1 MTAQTAHTSQD
12 SVGKLLWTCTK
23 VFVGLTVITG
33 LTYPLVVTGI
43 SQVLF
48 PQAANGSLIVQGGQV
63 KGSSLIGQPF
73 SDAKHFWG
81 RLSVAS
87 DHPYNGLGSGGSNL
101 GPSNPALKDEVAGQ
115 VAALKKLDP
124 ANKDRIPEDLVT
136 SSASGLDP
144 HISPAAAQWQAG
156 RVAKAN
162 NLPLDKVK
170 ALIDEHTEG
179 RSLFGLL
186 GEPRINVLELNLA
199 LDKLAKAK

>member
-33 LTYPLVVTGI
+33 LAYPLVVTGI
-43 SQVLF
+43 SQLVF
-48 PQAANGSLIVQGGQV
+48 PQAANGSLIVENGQV

-73 SDAKHFWG
+73 SDARHFWS
-81 RLSVAS
+81 RLSAAS

-115 VAALKKLDP
+115 AAALRKLDP
-124 ANKDRIPEDLVT
+124 DNQAPVPEDLVT

-144 HISPAAAQWQAG
+144 HISPAAALWQAN

-162 NLPLDKVK
+162 NLPVDKMK

-186 GEPRINVLELNLA
+186 GEPRVNVLELNLA
-199 LDKLAKAK
+199 LDRLAKAK